1 MLLDKKRYGGS
12 FHEWKLIPQKIIKKL
27 FGDNLTFRSIL
38 SFNKSYIRRFSC
50 FYKNI
55 LSN

>member
-1 MLLDKKRYGGS
+1 MLLDKKLYGRC
-12 FHEWKLIPQKIIKKL
+12 FHEWNLIPLKILKML
-27 FGDNLTFRSIL
+27 FRDNLTFRSIL